1 MDDAAEAARTAL
13 AGSVF
18 AILAYGFW
26 GIAPLYFR
34 ALDDVGAFEI
44 VAHRVLWT
52 ALLLLPILAFTQSF
66 GRLKAALTTPKVALT
81 LLISGTLIGANWL
94 IFILAILDARVLE
107 ASLGYFIN
115 PLVSLALGI
124 VVLKERPTPLQF
136 LAMAVAGL
144 GVLNEV
150 VRFGAV
156 PWLGLALAGSFAI
169 YGLLRK
175 QVAVDAFVGLTVES
189 WLLLPV
195 AGLFLLSLPA
205 GGAFLRSGESAAW
218 LMLAGPVTMFP
229 LLCFA
234 AAATRLALGT
244 LGFFQYLAPSLQF
257 LLAIWVFQEP
267 FDPAQWWTFGLIWL
281 GLALFSL
288 NMILRRRRLP

>member
-1 MDDAAEAARTAL
+1 M
-13 AGSVF
+13 
-18 AILAYGFW
+18 
-26 GIAPLYFR
+26 
-34 ALDDVGAFEI
+34 
-44 VAHRVLWT
+44 
-52 ALLLLPILAFTQSF
+52 
-66 GRLKAALTTPKVALT
+66 
-81 LLISGTLIGANWL
+81 
-94 IFILAILDARVLE
+94 
-107 ASLGYFIN
+107 
-115 PLVSLALGI
+115 
-124 VVLKERPTPLQF
+124 PLQ
-136 LAMAVAGL
+136 LIAMAVASL

-175 QVAVDAFVGLTVES
+175 QLAVDAFVGLTVES

-195 AGLFLLSLPA
+195 AAVFLLTLPE
-205 GGAFLRSGESAAW
+205 GGAFMSSAGNAAM

-234 AAATRLALGT
+234 GAATRLALGT

-257 LLAIWVFQEP
+257 GLAIWVFQEP

-281 GLALFSL
+281 GLALFTA
-288 NMILRRRRLP
+288 NMVLRHRA

>member
-1 MDDAAEAARTAL
+1 MNAPPPASRTAL
-13 AGSVF
+13 AGGLF
-18 AILAYGFW
+18 AVLAYGFW
-26 GIAPLYFR
+26 GVAPLYFR
-34 ALDDVGAFEI
+34 FLEGVGAIEI

-52 ALLLLPILAFTQSF
+52 ALLLIPILAFTRGF
-66 GRLKAALTTPKVALT
+66 GRLKAVLTAPKVALT
-81 LLISGTLIGANWL
+81 LLVTGTLIGGNWL
-94 IFILAILDARVLE
+94 IFVLAILDARVLE

-115 PLVSLALGI
+115 PLVSLALGM
-124 VVLKERPTPLQF
+124 VVLKERPRPLQ
-136 LAMAVAGL
+136 LIAMAVASL

-175 QVAVDAFVGLTVES
+175 QLAVDAFVGLTVES

-195 AGLFLLSLPA
+195 AVMFLLTLPE
-205 GGAFLRSGESAAW
+205 GGAFLRGVGNAAM

-234 AAATRLALGT
+234 GAATRLALGT

-257 LLAIWVFQEP
+257 GLAIWVFREP

-281 GLALFSL
+281 GLALFTA
-288 NMILRRRRLP
+288 NMVLRRRA